1 MNQQTIQEHKLK
13 IIKII
18 DETLDVK
25 TFRVETPDGTEIN
38 FFPNQFFMVRFPD
51 SKLQRAYSI
60 SSSPTQKD
68 YMDITVNMVGEF
80 TTKLFKSKV
89 NDYLIFKGP
98 FGKLHFTEN
107 IKNDVV
113 LISGGCGIA
122 PLMSI
127 IKYCSQKNLQNKIKL
142 IYSAKTP
149 ADIVYNE
156 DLKKIKEQNQNFN
169 YTVTITRPSPEQ
181 NWTGR
186 TGRIDSNLL
195 KENIKDIENSLY
207 FLCGPVEFV
216 KNTISLLE
224 ILGVKKDQIRTDVWG
239 G

>member
-1 MNQQTIQEHKLK
+1 MNQQPQEHKLK

-18 DETLDVK
+18 DETPDVK
-25 TFRVETPDGTEIN
+25 TFRVETSDGTEIN
-38 FFPNQFFMVRFPD
+38 FFPSQFFMVRFPD

-68 YMDITVNMVGEF
+68 YMDITVNLVGEF
-80 TTKLFKSKV
+80 TRKLFKSKV

-98 FGKLHFTEN
+98 FGKFHFTEDM
-107 IKNDVV
+107 KNDVV

-156 DLKKIKEQNQNFN
+156 DLKKIKEQNKNFN
-169 YTVTITRPSPEQ
+169 YIVTITRSKPEHD
-181 NWTGR
+181 WTGR
-186 TGRIDSNLL
+186 TGRIDANLL
-195 KENIKDIENSLY
+195 KQNIDNVENSLY
-207 FLCGPVEFV
+207 YLCGPVEFV
-216 KNTISLLE
+216 KNTITLLE
-224 ILGVKKDQIRTDVWG
+224 SLGVKKEQIRTDVWG
-239 G
+239 